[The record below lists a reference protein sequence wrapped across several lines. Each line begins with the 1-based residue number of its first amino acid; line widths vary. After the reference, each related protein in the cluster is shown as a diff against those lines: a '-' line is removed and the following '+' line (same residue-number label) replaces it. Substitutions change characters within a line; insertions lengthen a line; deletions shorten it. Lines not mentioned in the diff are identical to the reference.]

1 MLERRVDPDCV
12 AGAILW
18 DLYKQ
23 FYDAEHARIRV
34 PYDTLCQIG
43 SGGRA
48 CRPMRLGRGLGLA
61 GRGAGLLICADR
73 SCLVIRTA
81 KSEPWPLGGLHA
93 TFVDILPIALH
104 LPKIIPYGDDRA
116 ALLEVGGLDLKEACL
131 SFELMSLAERRS
143 GESDAEDVQR
153 SLLAQV
159 CWEAT
164 SWGSCLDGLPPLD
177 PSGAWPAAFPVD
189 PPSADL
195 LASFQ
200 SRARQAAQFL
210 LITESTLIEAVKLR
224 IYSALPLQ
232 GGVSPA
238 RLSASFFSRSGDVL
252 EALEHDRLVA
262 RLERMI
268 FAPDA
273 PCRPTGSS
281 RSGLSSA
288 RTLGAAWFAS
298 PFANS
303 ASRISPPTTRSCT
316 STGSSPRRRE
326 NWADS
331 CGAVLAK
338 HRATGLKESCF
349 DDHPPDHHTPHRD
362 TLRPPAPVAVEPCH
376 GSIGRHGNS

>member
-1 MLERRVDPDCV
+1 MYQGLDFYPPAQIQGTLHIGAGADVLERRVDPDCV

-273 PCRPTGSS
+273 PCRADRIVAQRLVERKDAG
-281 RSGLSSA
+281 RRLVRIALCELSVKDLPSNHEILHLH
-288 RTLGAAWFAS
+288 RLFAAA
-298 PFANS
+298 
-303 ASRISPPTTRSCT
+303 
-316 STGSSPRRRE
+316 
-326 NWADS
+326 
-331 CGAVLAK
+331 
-338 HRATGLKESCF
+338 
-349 DDHPPDHHTPHRD
+349 
-362 TLRPPAPVAVEPCH
+362 
-376 GSIGRHGNS
+376 